1 MRTANCMMGRTYR
14 RVRPGRHHA
23 VSLSQHLGSTDGSL
37 PLLCESLAVSAPPE
51 LPPLVSAALNLS
63 GRRGFVSAT
72 RTETGRLLAT
82 LAASRRGLLGELG
95 TGCGVGSA
103 WLRSGAAEGTKI
115 VTAESD
121 PQLARA
127 VAELFAADER
137 IEVLEADWTALIER
151 GPFALL
157 FVDAREA
164 KLSARDIVADAVE
177 PGGFV
182 VLDDFTPCAGWP
194 PMYEGRVDTL
204 RQEWLEDERFT
215 TVEVMVAPDAAVLLA
230 TRR

>member
-1 MRTANCMMGRTYR
+1 MLCN
-14 RVRPGRHHA
+14 
-23 VSLSQHLGSTDGSL
+23 SQ
-37 PLLCESLAVSAPPE
+37 PVSAPPE
-51 LPPLVSAALNLS
+51 LPPLVSAALSLS

-72 RTETGRLLAT
+72 RNETGRLLAT
-82 LAASRRGLLGELG
+82 LAASRTGTLGEVG

-103 WLRSGAAEGTKI
+103 WLRHGATDDTKI

-121 PQLARA
+121 PQLAQ
-127 VAELFAADER
+127 VVKELFADDGR
-137 IEVLEADWTALIER
+137 IEVLSADWTALIER
-151 GPFALL
+151 GPFSLL

-164 KLSARDIVADAVE
+164 KLSARDVIAEAVE

-182 VLDDFTPCAGWP
+182 VLDDFTPSMVWP

-204 RQEWLEDERFT
+204 RQEWLQDKRFT

-230 TRR
+230 TKR

>member
-1 MRTANCMMGRTYR
+1 M
-14 RVRPGRHHA
+14 
-23 VSLSQHLGSTDGSL
+23 
-37 PLLCESLAVSAPPE
+37 SAPPE
-51 LPPLVSAALNLS
+51 LPPLVSAALSLS
-63 GRRGFVSAT
+63 GRIGFVSST
-72 RTETGRLLAT
+72 RNETGRLLAT
-82 LAASRRGLLGELG
+82 LAASRRGILGEVG

-103 WLRSGAAEGTKI
+103 WLRSGAAEGSKI

-121 PQLARA
+121 PKRAQA
-127 VAELFAADER
+127 VADLFAADER

-164 KLSARDIVADAVE
+164 KLSARDVVAEAVE

-182 VLDDFTPCAGWP
+182 VLDDFTPSAVWP
-194 PMYEGRVDTL
+194 PMYQGRVDTL
-204 RQEWLEDERFT
+204 RQDWLQDERFI

>member
-1 MRTANCMMGRTYR
+1 M
-14 RVRPGRHHA
+14 
-23 VSLSQHLGSTDGSL
+23 
-37 PLLCESLAVSAPPE
+37 LCDSHPVSAPPE
-51 LPPLVSAALNLS
+51 LPPLVSAALSLS
-63 GRRGFVSAT
+63 GRRGFVSST
-72 RTETGRLLAT
+72 RNETGRLLAT
-82 LAASRRGLLGELG
+82 LAASKTGLLGELG

-103 WLRSGAAEGTKI
+103 WLRSGAGESTQI

-121 PQLARA
+121 PQLAQV

-137 IEVLEADWTALIER
+137 IEVVSADWTALIER

-164 KLSARDIVADAVE
+164 KLSARDIIADVVE

-182 VLDDFTPCAGWP
+182 VLDDFTPSAVWP

-204 RQEWLEDERFT
+204 RQEWLMDKRFT

-230 TRR
+230 TRH